1 MRAKVVDK
9 NDLIGSLKT
18 ENTDEK
24 SIEKTNNNVEI
35 TVEKLI
41 NSYVESISEKTTVEN
56 NEIPSD
62 PK

>member
-1 MRAKVVDK
+1 MRARAIDK
-9 NDLIGSLKT
+9 SDLIGSLKT
-18 ENTDEK
+18 ENADEK
-24 SIEKTNNNVEI
+24 SIDKANNNEE

-41 NSYVESISEKTTVEN
+41 NSYVESISEKKPVEN